1 MKKILVHFLDN
12 ADSHT
17 HAHENSIRK
26 QNSFFFFSSISP
38 QLYGK
43 KVCVRYRKLTGPH
56 GIMDNGFKKSFSFLN
71 QHVESHADWHKFNGN
86 NITRIFTRN
95 LAGMGR
101 GIVVFCI
108 SELFAIKLSLNFA
121 LRRPSFLHPPRA
133 TDLEENIPE
142 KKPPSSFPSYR
153 SDRAMSR
160 GGLKSLNCLGKKMCV
175 SVRMCAFLQGDGGK
189 YKNRKSTQIKAIFL
203 KKTLQKKQKCRWILF
218 SKTAIDCDKI
228 KHRCAAFLDIF
239 AGGENRTCNSDKGRG
254 GGYIYLCLRKQ
265 CAFSPYFTTV
275 RRFFCESRRGTL

>member
-1 MKKILVHFLDN
+1 MKKKNLVHFLDN

-95 LAGMGR
+95 LAGMGGELSYSIYLDYLPSNFR
-101 GIVVFCI
+101 WI
-108 SELFAIKLSLNFA
+108 SLWGGQAFYT
-121 LRRPSFLHPPRA
+121 PPRA

-189 YKNRKSTQIKAIFL
+189 YKNRKKEH
-203 KKTLQKKQKCRWILF
+203 ILMQVF
-218 SKTAIDCDKI
+218 
-228 KHRCAAFLDIF
+228 
-239 AGGENRTCNSDKGRG
+239 
-254 GGYIYLCLRKQ
+254 Y
-265 CAFSPYFTTV
+265 
-275 RRFFCESRRGTL
+275 